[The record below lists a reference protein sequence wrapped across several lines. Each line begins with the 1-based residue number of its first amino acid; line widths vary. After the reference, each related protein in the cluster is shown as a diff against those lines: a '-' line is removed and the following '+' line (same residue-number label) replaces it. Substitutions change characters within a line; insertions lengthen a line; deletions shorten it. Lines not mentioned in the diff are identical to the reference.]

1 MKTLKEIVIEISEGV
16 SGKKTEGIPCKI
28 SEGFFKRFSKKKKK
42 KNSEKSMINF
52 LNAYLEEV
60 LKKIPGGYL
69 KKNGGMSH
77 E

>member
-16 SGKKTEGIPCKI
+16 SGKKKPRVSLVKFLK
-28 SEGFFKRFSKKKKK
+28 GFLKDFLKKKK
-42 KNSEKSMINF
+42 KNSEKSIINF

-69 KKNGGMSH
+69 KKM
-77 E
+77 EE